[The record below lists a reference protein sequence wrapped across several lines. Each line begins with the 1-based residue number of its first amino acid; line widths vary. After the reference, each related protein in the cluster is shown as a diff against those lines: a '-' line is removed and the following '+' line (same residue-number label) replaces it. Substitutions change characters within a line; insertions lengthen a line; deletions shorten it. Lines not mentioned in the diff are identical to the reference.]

1 MTDVLSPRFHSDAPL
16 VDELRTALSESA
28 PALVDILITE
38 DVAKKVVDALARL
51 DHEQLAGASEAL
63 HECEGVVRAAPGCER
78 LAWWLEFLIGRLA
91 AGQAPDGCGIALA
104 ILFLALQR
112 QTDFTI
118 PRLGDFIVETFE
130 PALPAL
136 SESELGS
143 LLSAVF
149 ATDPGPSV
157 MLQLVRA
164 ARTALR
170 ANRPESSLATQLALH
185 EFWALSEL
193 GPPDLKRIVKYPALK
208 SYSETTVAEKSET
221 EGSVAAD
228 AVQTVFG
235 DFGHLSD
242 CVHAEVGEFFGFH
255 TPPDLL
261 GGIDVR
267 SVAGESLDAQP
278 VALACNPV
286 QHATAAV

>member
-1 MTDVLSPRFHSDAPL
+1 MAASNASTKPDSMPP
-16 VDELRTALSESA
+16 LRTA
-28 PALVDILITE
+28 
-38 DVAKKVVDALARL
+38 
-51 DHEQLAGASEAL
+51 AS
-63 HECEGVVRAAPGCER
+63 
-78 LAWWLEFLIGRLA
+78 
-91 AGQAPDGCGIALA
+91 
-104 ILFLALQR
+104 
-112 QTDFTI
+112 
-118 PRLGDFIVETFE
+118 
-130 PALPAL
+130 
-136 SESELGS
+136 
-143 LLSAVF
+143 
-149 ATDPGPSV
+149 
-157 MLQLVRA
+157 
-164 ARTALR
+164 
-170 ANRPESSLATQLALH
+170 
-185 EFWALSEL
+185 
-193 GPPDLKRIVKYPALK
+193 PDLKRIVKYPALK

-286 QHATAAV
+286 QHAPAAM